1 MFEVWLSGLLT
12 NTVQVPASLASFN
25 QWLSWLL
32 ETAGP
37 QFSNT
42 LLAVTT
48 MVSSA
53 FSQTTTMF
61 ARGGLLTAL
70 GRGVTWRVLS

>member
-1 MFEVWLSGLLT
+1 
-12 NTVQVPASLASFN
+12 
-25 QWLSWLL
+25 
-32 ETAGP
+32 
-37 QFSNT
+37 
-42 LLAVTT
+42 

>member
-32 ETAGP
+32 ETAGNAIQQYP
-37 QFSNT
+37 FSRYHKGFFR
-42 LLAVTT
+42 LFPSDDYV
-48 MVSSA
+48 
-53 FSQTTTMF
+53 
-61 ARGGLLTAL
+61 RP
-70 GRGVTWRVLS
+70 WRLVDGIG